1 MGIIRDKSKV
11 KLRHHGYNWSALVDG
26 VHEKYMSGARVRFYV
41 CNEALNKTDEEMFE
55 IFFDRLS
62 KGEYASQTRDGYKK
76 LIQDEN
82 GNYKMVPV
90 EGEEAGT
97 LTVQNASGGRK
108 AVHIRRLKERYPG
121 GSDISFKVCLAS
133 EVNSDDEVVAIF
145 HDRVVRGEVIAR
157 IKGGYGQV
165 VIDKNGRYKMVH
177 ISKTK
182 FQEIRKRVR
191 RRSVVQLQ
199 FQTNDPEQKELF
211 ENNKEDQD
219 DHGAKES
226 SSAEEAKFKSTPEEW
241 YIQGYDDGYNKGVA
255 TIANPLKEEIHE
267 IQAQLRHDHLR
278 EYHAVQL
285 DEIIYLLC
293 HELQRAKDLKKS
305 DSDKPRIYAMSG
317 MCDGY
322 NDGVIVTIN
331 LVVDKIHEIKC
342 NLKKWDMC
350 DYDANRL
357 YHEVYSPLHR
367 AWQRALE
374 LQRMSKNQESLQ
386 EDDGEIMTVDEIA
399 KFLKEHDVE
408 FENYGKWFYI
418 NHYFGRKYNAD
429 ELARLIKEH
438 ELNAERK
445 GESV

>member
-1 MGIIRDKSKV
+1 MVSTDKKEAVGRQSAAEGKVMGNIDKIKKIISKLEV
-11 KLRHHGYNWSALVDG
+11 RQ
-26 VHEKYMSGARVRFYV
+26 SGHSWWVIIKGLNARYSNGGKIEYFYV
-41 CNEALNKTDEEMFE
+41 CGAPSSKTREE
-55 IFFDRLS
+55 
-62 KGEYASQTRDGYKK
+62 K
-76 LIQDEN
+76 L
-82 GNYKMVPV
+82 
-90 EGEEAGT
+90 
-97 LTVQNASGGRK
+97 
-108 AVHIRRLKERYPG
+108 
-121 GSDISFKVCLAS
+121 
-133 EVNSDDEVVAIF
+133 AIF
-145 HDRVVRGEVIAR
+145 TDKLLNGKYTPLTQDGHRKLVLEVS
-157 IKGGYGQV
+157 G
-165 VIDKNGRYKMVH
+165 
-177 ISKTK
+177 K
-182 FQEIRKRVR
+182 FNLIPVDT
-191 RRSVVQLQ
+191 
-199 FQTNDPEQKELF
+199 QTEEEGTQSEELRDSEDEPEQKELF
-211 ENNKEDQD
+211 GCDEEDHANLD
-219 DHGAKES
+219 AKES

-255 TIANPLKEEIHE
+255 TIADPLKEKIHE

-285 DEIIYLLC
+285 DEIIYILC

-350 DYDANRL
+350 DYDADRL
-357 YHEVYSPLHR
+357 YHEVYTPLHR

-374 LQRMSKNQESLQ
+374 LQRMSRNQESLQ